1 MSHSNTKI
9 IRHFEYNFLSASEN
23 NFKRNNIH
31 NKLFN
36 PIEHW
41 NFRFITNLLW
51 RVGDVD
57 HRSNCNFLFNDFK
70 GSTKKLGSRSTRIVP
85 FFRRTLL
92 SGIQHVFMVHL
103 LARPS
108 YKIVFFAAGR
118 VATRWYRALKLKACS
133 CRAGTSLVVL
143 FPVYYLPVRADFPR
157 ETMGKR
163 RIKGKGKEEGRRIE
177 AGSSV
182 S

>member
-1 MSHSNTKI
+1 MLTISRTVISFSTILK
-9 IRHFEYNFLSASEN
+9 EV
-23 NFKRNNIH
+23 KRNW
-31 NKLFN
+31 
-36 PIEHW
+36 EAV
-41 NFRFITNLLW
+41 LLE
-51 RVGDVD
+51 
-57 HRSNCNFLFNDFK
+57 SSL
-70 GSTKKLGSRSTRIVP
+70 
-85 FFRRTLL
+85 FRRTLL

-103 LARPS
+103 LTRPS
-108 YKIVFFAAGR
+108 YEIVFFAAGR

-163 RIKGKGKEEGRRIE
+163 RIKRKGKEEGRRIE